1 MAMLKVKAIHDEPG
15 ELRVYEVLSDGVPA
29 SSEELDRVARIAN
42 QLVDENR
49 IGGRF
54 AAAANGTLE
63 LHIAPAKRTFFH
75 DGIVF
80 AALDAVN
87 DPVRSPTL
95 TRFAAGVPNADDDEK
110 GRG

>member
-1 MAMLKVKAIHDEPG
+1 MLKVKTIRDGPGDVRVFEIH
-15 ELRVYEVLSDGVPA
+15 SDGVPA
-29 SSEELDRVARIAN
+29 SGEDLDRIARIAAQLIEEN
-42 QLVDENR
+42 Q

-54 AAAANGTLE
+54 AAGAPGDLE
-63 LHIAPAKRTFFH
+63 LHIASSKRTFFH

-95 TRFAAGVPNADDDEK
+95 TRFAANVPIPNEE
-110 GRG
+110 G